1 MADKIST
8 VLTQTS
14 LLSLSMLCVLFM
26 HTIKHTDSQA
36 GKMDLGDIYVP
47 HDVSFAWVAVL
58 FGQLLAP
65 TVINNAIKKRW
76 KRALVAFLVVMSP
89 YLLKKIGLRRVINK
103 RTIAKNRLIGKQDD
117 GFFTSDGDG
126 GAGGGDG
133 SSTVVC
139 PHCGSQVKRTRGLT
153 LSKSLMDVSSMV

>member
-1 MADKIST
+1 M
-8 VLTQTS
+8 
-14 LLSLSMLCVLFM
+14 
-26 HTIKHTDSQA
+26 
-36 GKMDLGDIYVP
+36 
-47 HDVSFAWVAVL
+47 
-58 FGQLLAP
+58 
-65 TVINNAIKKRW
+65 
-76 KRALVAFLVVMSP
+76 AFLVVMSP